1 MTKNTKDM
9 CSSVGFVVIVA
20 IGILLLLIYF
30 NGNQENFIN
39 GYGYNIFWS
48 NKENQKTY
56 EDPDNQP
63 QELEDSVYCDS
74 CSSSN
79 N

>member
-1 MTKNTKDM
+1 MAKNTRDV
-9 CSSVGFVVIVA
+9 CSSVGFVVIIA

-30 NGNQENFIN
+30 NGNHENFIN
-39 GYGYNIFWS
+39 GYGYNMFWS
-48 NKENQKTY
+48 NKKNQ
-56 EDPDNQP
+56 EDHDLPDDQP
-63 QELEDSVYCDS
+63 QELEDSIYCDS